1 MSEIRKA
8 RLGDLDQIYAIS
20 LLTGDAGKDATRLY
34 EDGQLIGHIYSAP
47 YIVLSLKTSFVVED
61 DEGVAGYIVGP
72 HDTAAFE
79 ARLEREWW
87 PALRARYEE
96 PQGDLA
102 GWNADE
108 RRIHTIHHPEPAF
121 APRVAAFPAHIH
133 MNLLPRLQGQGLGTR
148 LLDLWISTARE
159 AGVKGVYLGANAEN
173 VSGQRFWASRGFER
187 LAPPL
192 VAPTDRSVWFGQY
205 L

>member
-1 MSEIRKA
+1 MPP
-8 RLGDLDQIYAIS
+8 
-20 LLTGDAGKDATRLY
+20 AGT
-34 EDGQLIGHIYSAP
+34 P
-47 YIVLSLKTSFVVED
+47 TS
-61 DEGVAGYIVGP
+61 
-72 HDTAAFE
+72 AAFT
-79 ARLEREWW
+79 RSIIRNRPL
-87 PALRARYEE
+87 LRAL
-96 PQGDLA
+96 PSS
-102 GWNADE
+102 
-108 RRIHTIHHPEPAF
+108 
-121 APRVAAFPAHIH
+121 PAHIH

-192 VAPTDRSVWFGQY
+192 VAPADRSVWFGQY

>member
-1 MSEIRKA
+1 MTEIRNA
-8 RLGDLDQIYAIS
+8 RASDLDQIYAIS

-34 EDGQLIGHIYSAP
+34 SDGKLIGHIYSAP
-47 YIVLSLKTSFVVED
+47 YIVLSPETSFVVED

-79 ARLEREWW
+79 ARLERDWW
-87 PALRARYEE
+87 PALRVRYQA
-96 PQGDLA
+96 PTSDPA
-102 GWNADE
+102 GWTADQ
-108 RRIHTIHHPEPAF
+108 RRIHTIHHPEPSF

-159 AGVKGVYLGANAEN
+159 AGVRGVYLGANAEN
-173 VSGQRFWASRGFER
+173 VAGQRFWASRGFER

-192 VAPTDRSVWFGQY
+192 VAPSDRSVWFGQY

>member
-1 MSEIRKA
+1 MIDIRKA

-20 LLTGDAGKDATRLY
+20 LLTGDAGKDASPLHS
-34 EDGQLIGHIYSAP
+34 DGKLIGHIYSAP
-47 YIVLSLKTSFVVED
+47 YIVFSPDTSFVVED
-61 DEGVAGYIVGP
+61 DKGVAGYIIGP
-72 HDTAAFE
+72 YDTVAFQ

-87 PALRARYEE
+87 PSLRARYEE
-96 PQGDLA
+96 PQGDAA
-102 GWNADE
+102 GWNADQ

-121 APRVAAFPAHIH
+121 GPRVAIFPAHIH

-192 VAPTDRSVWFGQY
+192 VAPSDRSVWFGQH